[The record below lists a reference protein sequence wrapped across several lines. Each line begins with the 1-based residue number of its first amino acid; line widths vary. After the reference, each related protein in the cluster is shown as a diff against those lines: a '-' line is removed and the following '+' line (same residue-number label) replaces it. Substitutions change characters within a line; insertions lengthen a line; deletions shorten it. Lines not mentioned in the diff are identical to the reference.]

1 MSRDTIMII
10 IRLVLAVA
18 LWVLSLAI
26 GILSEREKEW
36 FNKASFTLLAVCLS
50 LIIAIG
56 VLH

>member
-36 FNKASFTLLAVCLS
+36 FDKVFFKSLAVCLS

>member
-1 MSRDTIMII
+1 MNRDTIMII

-26 GILSEREKEW
+26 GILSEREKER
-36 FNKASFTLLAVCLS
+36 FNKVSFTSLAVCLS

>member
-26 GILSEREKEW
+26 GILSEREKER
-36 FNKASFTLLAVCLS
+36 FNKDSFKLLAVCLS
-50 LIIAIG
+50 LTIAIG